1 MIKAKG
7 GIVMGIELI
16 GVVVILMGIYQIY
29 VGRKMYFNIKKNVKN
44 PQPYV
49 FMGVYSSLIIGVICL
64 VVGAFMIK

>member
-1 MIKAKG
+1 
-7 GIVMGIELI
+7 MGLELI
-16 GVVVILMGIYQIY
+16 GIVVILMGIYQIY

-49 FMGVYSSLIIGVICL
+49 FMGVYSSLIIGVVCL

>member
-16 GVVVILMGIYQIY
+16 GIVVILMGIYQVY

-49 FMGVYSSLIIGVICL
+49 YMGVYSSLIIGVICL

>member
-1 MIKAKG
+1 
-7 GIVMGIELI
+7 MGIELI
-16 GVVVILMGIYQIY
+16 GIVVILMGICQIY

>member
-16 GVVVILMGIYQIY
+16 GIVVILMGIYQIY

>member
-16 GVVVILMGIYQIY
+16 GIVVILMGIYQVY